1 MTDRLPCCVPYC
13 RRTTAADRIAP
24 NNEWI
29 CQIHWR
35 LVPATVKRRKRLADR
50 IWDRANAT
58 FLRLYEE
65 QGCCFHEHQYRRA
78 LAARDVR
85 SAAWQRC
92 KRQAIERAAGI

>member
-1 MTDRLPCCVPYC
+1 MTLRIPCIVPYC

-65 QGCCFHEHQYRRA
+65 QGGYLEQQYRRA

-85 SAAWQRC
+85 GAAWQRC